1 MSKGLLVKIFG
12 IVGLIIGII
21 VIVWGIFVRLEF
33 GDIVIRVEFFV

>member
-12 IVGLIIGII
+12 VVGLIIGSI

-33 GDIVIRVEFFV
+33 GDIVIRGKFFI